1 MKPFSLAGLFGFAL
15 LLSGCGDEPQ
25 PAPPRPVLTVTVKTL
40 KNDDLGR
47 FAGSIQ
53 ARYESVLGFRTNG
66 RIASRLFDVG
76 DFVGKGAL
84 LATLDPT
91 DQQNQLR
98 ASQGD
103 LASAEAQLID
113 AQANARRQ
121 EELFARSVTAQARL
135 DDARTR
141 LKTSQASFD
150 QAKAAVQQARDQL
163 SYTRLVTDFDGVI
176 TTWHAEAGQ
185 VVSAGQAVVTLARPE
200 VREAVFDL
208 PTEVAESLPAD
219 ARFLVSAQLD
229 PQARTTGSIRELGP
243 QADASTRTRRVRLSL
258 AQTPEA
264 FRLGST
270 IQVQLSSA
278 GSMRSVLPAS
288 VLLERD
294 GKTQVW
300 VVDGKQSS
308 VALREVQV
316 LSRDERQ
323 VVIGQGLATAT
334 GWSAPEST
342 ASSPARRSN
351 STRMR
356 DEGRFQPVG
365 LGPAPPVPGLVPDGG
380 IAGDGRV
387 LLPQPGARGG
397 SLVRHQDHGH
407 PDPLAGR
414 TVDDTLEQVTDR
426 IEKKLEELDSLDYVK
441 SYTRP
446 GESTV
451 FVYLKDTT
459 KAGDI
464 PDIWYQV
471 RKKISDIQG
480 EFPQGIQ
487 GPGFNDE
494 FGDVFGSVYAFTA
507 DGLDFRQL
515 RDYVEK
521 VRLDIRS
528 VKDLGKVQMIGAQ
541 NEVIYLNFSTRKLA
555 ALGLDQRQVVQSL
568 QAQNAVTPS
577 GVVEAGPERISVRTS
592 GNFRSEKDLQAVNL
606 RVNDRFYRLSDLASI
621 SRDFVDPPTSLF
633 RYKGEPAIGLAVAMK
648 EGGNILEFGEAL
660 NARMQEIT
668 GELPVGVGVHQVSN
682 QAQVVKKAVGGF
694 TRALF
699 EAVVIVLIVSF
710 VSLGLRAGLVVA
722 CSIPLVLAMVFV
734 FMEYTDITMQRVS
747 LGALIIA
754 LGLLV
759 DDAMITVEMMITR
772 LELGD
777 SLHDSATYAYTSTAF
792 PMLTGTLVT
801 VAGFVPIGLNA
812 SSAGEY
818 TFTLFAVIAVALLLS
833 WIVAVLFAPVIAV
846 HILPKTLK
854 HKSEQKK
861 GRIAERFDSLLHLA
875 MRRRWTTIFLTALL
889 FGVSLFLMK
898 FVQHQFFPSS
908 DRPELLVDLNLPQ
921 NSSIHETRAVMDR
934 LEATLKDDEDIDHWS
949 AYVGEG
955 AIRFYLPLDQQL
967 QNNFYGQLVIV
978 TKDLEARERVAARLR
993 DRLRKD
999 YVGISTYVQPLEM
1012 GPPVGRPIQY
1022 RVSGPQIDKVRE
1034 YAMGLAGV
1042 LDGNPNIGDIVYDWN
1057 EPGKMLKI
1065 DIAQDKARQLGL
1077 SSEDVAQ
1084 IMNSVVTGS
1093 AVTQVRDDI
1102 YLVNVIGRA
1111 EDSERGSLETLES
1124 LQIVT
1129 PSGTSIPLK
1138 AFAKVSYELEQP
1150 LVWRRDRK
1158 PTITVK
1164 ASLRGEIQPTDL
1176 VARLAPEVKR
1186 FADGL
1191 PANYRIEVGG
1201 TVEESGKAEGPIA
1214 KVVPLMLFLMAT
1226 FLMIQLQSVQKLFL
1240 VASVAPL
1247 GLIGVVAALLPTG
1260 TPMGFVAI
1268 LGILALIGIIIRNS
1282 VILVTQID
1290 ASRRTARRPGR
1301 PCWKPPTTAPGRSC

>member
-1 MKPFSLAGLFGFAL
+1 MKGGFNLSDWALRHQSLVWYLMAVSLVMGVFSYL
-15 LLSGCGDEPQ
+15 
-25 PAPPRPVLTVTVKTL
+25 
-40 KNDDLGR
+40 NLGR
-47 FAGSIQ
+47 EEDPSFAIKTMVIQ
-53 ARYESVLGFRTNG
+53 
-66 RIASRLFDVG
+66 
-76 DFVGKGAL
+76 
-84 LATLDPT
+84 
-91 DQQNQLR
+91 
-98 ASQGD
+98 
-103 LASAEAQLID
+103 
-113 AQANARRQ
+113 
-121 EELFARSVTAQARL
+121 
-135 DDARTR
+135 TR
-141 LKTSQASFD
+141 
-150 QAKAAVQQARDQL
+150 
-163 SYTRLVTDFDGVI
+163 
-176 TTWHAEAGQ
+176 W
-185 VVSAGQAVVTLARPE
+185 
-200 VREAVFDL
+200 
-208 PTEVAESLPAD
+208 
-219 ARFLVSAQLD
+219 
-229 PQARTTGSIRELGP
+229 
-243 QADASTRTRRVRLSL
+243 
-258 AQTPEA
+258 
-264 FRLGST
+264 
-270 IQVQLSSA
+270 
-278 GSMRSVLPAS
+278 
-288 VLLERD
+288 
-294 GKTQVW
+294 
-300 VVDGKQSS
+300 
-308 VALREVQV
+308 
-316 LSRDERQ
+316 
-323 VVIGQGLATAT
+323 
-334 GWSAPEST
+334 
-342 ASSPARRSN
+342 
-351 STRMR
+351 
-356 DEGRFQPVG
+356 
-365 LGPAPPVPGLVPDGG
+365 
-380 IAGDGRV
+380 
-387 LLPQPGARGG
+387 PGA
-397 SLVRHQDHGH
+397 
-407 PDPLAGR
+407 

-480 EFPQGIQ
+480 NSPGHPGTGFQRRVRRRVRQRLRLHRRRPGLPPAARLRGEGAPGHPLGERPGQGADDRCAERGHLPQLLHPQAGRPRSRPA
-487 GPGFNDE
+487 PGRAE
-494 FGDVFGSVYAFTA
+494 PASAERGDPVRRGRGRPRAHLGA
-507 DGLDFRQL
+507 HLRQL
-515 RDYVEK
+515 PF
-521 VRLDIRS
+521 
-528 VKDLGKVQMIGAQ
+528 G
-541 NEVIYLNFSTRKLA
+541 
-555 ALGLDQRQVVQSL
+555 
-568 QAQNAVTPS
+568 
-577 GVVEAGPERISVRTS
+577 
-592 GNFRSEKDLQAVNL
+592 KDLQAVNL

-694 TRALF
+694 TQALF

-1290 ASRRTARRPGR
+1290 AFEKDGKTPWEAVLEATHHRTRPILLTAAAASLGMIPIAREVFWGR
-1301 PCWKPPTTAPGRSC
+1301 WPMR